1 MRTALRTALA
11 AALVAGAAATPVLA
25 AGSAFAAGTAP
36 APKPTATAAP
46 SVTAASPTA
55 AAPTAAATEPAVALT
70 DAAGAT
76 ADAAPS
82 ATPSVAPVRTV
93 PLAGGLSAKLYHRGQ
108 QHRYY
113 TATVI
118 KGGKELGELK
128 AGGGYASE
136 ETKVFAGY
144 KVTLTFEGKVTA
156 TAVETGPGTATG
168 TLVRTETL
176 MTGTVAKIYKV
187 KEQNYRAELFY
198 KGAPVGVLRA
208 VTRSVASQNNGEF
221 FVLNPDGTT
230 HNWAGNIAPSRPGI
244 YRLVNGT
251 VLELGKK
258 DGAYGLQLIDPA
270 TDLGHGYVYAH
281 GDRKVFH
288 FGAAVVVL
296 EVDGQFAAYVPGS
309 AKQAAP
315 QPYGMGSNGQG
326 ESAPVDTD
334 PDTLGACTITR
345 FVDIGAGTG
354 AKLIMSPKGPKAK
367 LITAGDNKVIAV
379 LDRAHPAL
387 PKSAG
392 IIARI
397 VDPYSATPS
406 LYTKTQGGGAKGG
419 TQAFPKLPKGC
430 KLNAVPGA
438 PGRGATP
445 QGGQTSVIPKG
456 GVAAGAELAAES
468 SATPVAVGAGAGAA
482 ALAAAGLG
490 FTVLRRR
497 AAGARG

>member
-11 AALVAGAAATPVLA
+11 AALVAGVAATPVLA

-46 SVTAASPTA
+46 SVTAASPAA
-55 AAPTAAATEPAVALT
+55 AAPTAAATTEPAVALT

-76 ADAAPS
+76 AEAAPS

-144 KVTLTFEGKVTA
+144 KVTLTFEGEVTA

-168 TLVRTETL
+168 TLVRTQTL
-176 MTGTVAKIYKV
+176 LTGTVAKIYKV
-187 KEQNYRAELFY
+187 KDQNYRAELFS
-198 KGAPVGVLRA
+198 KGAPVGVLHA
-208 VTRSVASQNNGEF
+208 VTRSVAGQNNGEF

-230 HNWAGNIAPSRPGI
+230 HNWIGNIAPARPGI

-270 TDLGHGYVYAH
+270 TDRGHGYVYAH

-296 EVDGQFAAYVPGS
+296 EADGQFAAYVPGS

-315 QPYGMGSNGQG
+315 QPYGMGGGGQG
-326 ESAPVDTD
+326 EETPVDTD
-334 PDTLGACTITR
+334 PDTLGACTVTR

-367 LITAGDNKVIAV
+367 LVTAGDNKVIAV

-392 IIARI
+392 IVARL
-397 VDPYSATPS
+397 VDAYSTTPS
-406 LYTKTQGGGAKGG
+406 LYSKTQGGGVKGG
-419 TQAFPKLPKGC
+419 THAFPKLPKGC

-438 PGRGATP
+438 QGRGATP

-456 GVAAGAELAAES
+456 GVAAGAELAAEES
-468 SATPVAVGAGAGAA
+468 SATPVAVGAGAA